1 MPSGVYES
9 TQYKHAY
16 YIASLRAKADWRM
29 SGSGLQGI
37 AGNRVIGAINTA

>member
-29 SGSGLQGI
+29 WDPGFRGI